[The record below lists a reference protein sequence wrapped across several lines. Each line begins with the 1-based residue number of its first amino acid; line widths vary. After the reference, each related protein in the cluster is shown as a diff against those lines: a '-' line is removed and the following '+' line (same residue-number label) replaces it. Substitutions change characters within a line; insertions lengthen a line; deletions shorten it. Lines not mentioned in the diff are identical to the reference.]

1 MTKTIV
7 LLSIIFFILS
17 GCAGTE
23 TETNAT
29 ASKSEASS
37 NKGSNMQNT
46 EAMINFSSLDELS
59 DAYTWQ
65 DGQSGITYFD
75 VVEGDGREVLSGD
88 WIAAFYTLWDAEG
101 NLLQTNSNDKPFV
114 IEVGVGNLIK
124 GWDVTVPGMK
134 DGGIPS
140 FNRTWR
146 YGLRRNST
154 SWYQTKCN
162 SGIRARNSGF
172 RNQTSIN

>member
-134 DGGIPS
+134 DGGIRRLIVPGDMA
-140 FNRTWR
+140 
-146 YGLRRNST
+146 YGETPPPGIKPNATLVFELEIVASG
-154 SWYQTKCN
+154 TK
-162 SGIRARNSGF
+162 R
-172 RNQTSIN
+172 Q